1 MKNNFIYKDI
11 LEIIHFIMRYFKN
24 TRHKI
29 LVTIDE
35 CNRRT
40 VFNNGISFVAPD
52 WYQPAYSPIEEIS
65 EDEFHYIKASGS
77 WEGQTLKPNDASM
90 YLYWD

>member
-1 MKNNFIYKDI
+1 MKNNFIYRDL
-11 LEIIHFIMRYFKN
+11 LEIFHFIMIYFKN

-29 LVTIDE
+29 LVTLDE

-40 VFNNGISFVAPD
+40 VFNDGISFVAPD

-65 EDEFHYIKASGS
+65 EEEYRYIKISND
-77 WEGQTLKPNDASM
+77 WESQAPKRNDASM
-90 YLYWD
+90 YLNWD